1 MAFPHPRP
9 KPKFSL
15 FAADPPEP
23 RISFR
28 KRIKAYGRTIPG
40 ITVTSFALGMS
51 GGVLVAAMFKHFCST
66 SGKTMTIQ
74 LTNQLGDMRHQLENG
89 GGVPYVLQDEDG
101 EKVKQFVNSQGSS
114 MDYIVAID
122 RKGAANRAFMVPTN
136 TKGIPAA
143 FILERNKL
151 IHNSHPMDP
160 AFTNVLQAAVA
171 RSAASPPK
179 ALPLVTASRD
189 ELMQKPNKELRQ
201 ILKERGISD
210 KDCLEKSDFVDKII
224 KTCSQVQYYAS
235 S

>member
-1 MAFPHPRP
+1 MNSTITEIDGLEFVKGTPLRLGPDTADKVVVVEFWATWCPPCRDSIPHVS
-9 KPKFSL
+9 KLAQQYK
-15 FAADPPEP
+15 EQNV
-23 RISFR
+23 IV
-28 KRIKAYGRTIPG
+28 IG
-40 ITVTSFALGMS
+40 ITNE
-51 GGVLVAAMFKHFCST
+51 
-66 SGKTMTIQ
+66 Q
-74 LTNQLGDMRHQLENG
+74 
-89 GGVPYVLQDEDG
+89 DG

-114 MDYIVAID
+114 MEYTVAID

-160 AFTNVLQAAVA
+160 AFATVLQAAVA

-179 ALPLVTASRD
+179 PLPLVTAGRD

-210 KDCLEKSDFVDKII
+210 KDCLEKGDFVDKII